1 MCMDLVGP
9 VHQQSQSSD
18 KYLLVMIDPFTHFVW
33 IELIS
38 TKDADSVLDAFVR
51 RILCEEGAPRAMLTD
66 NGSEF
71 KNKTLRDLMEAL
83 EVNHQFAPAY
93 HPQSNQA
100 ERANRFITELSMP
113 VTFPI
118 NHK

>member
-1 MCMDLVGP
+1 
-9 VHQQSQSSD
+9 
-18 KYLLVMIDPFTHFVW
+18 
-33 IELIS
+33 
-38 TKDADSVLDAFVR
+38 
-51 RILCEEGAPRAMLTD
+51 MLTD

-100 ERANRFITELSMP
+100 ESQVVNSLTTVVNACDIPNQEQ
-113 VTFPI
+113 
-118 NHK
+118 

>member
-1 MCMDLVGP
+1 
-9 VHQQSQSSD
+9 
-18 KYLLVMIDPFTHFVW
+18 
-33 IELIS
+33 
-38 TKDADSVLDAFVR
+38 
-51 RILCEEGAPRAMLTD
+51 MLTD

-100 ERANRFITELSMP
+100 ERANRFITETLRARRPSLTSVAALRSAVCETARQPFHPALLRLGSLPQWEEPLML
-113 VTFPI
+113 
-118 NHK
+118 HQGS

>member
-1 MCMDLVGP
+1 
-9 VHQQSQSSD
+9 
-18 KYLLVMIDPFTHFVW
+18 
-33 IELIS
+33 
-38 TKDADSVLDAFVR
+38 
-51 RILCEEGAPRAMLTD
+51 MLTD

-100 ERANRFITELSMP
+100 ERANRFITETLRAMVRSP
-113 VTFPI
+113 GAAAERPATTALARS
-118 NHK
+118 